1 MRWPGVGYTLR
12 TGAEVPTVRSC
23 LAALLVLAAVMLG
36 LEALSLR
43 MIAVAA
49 AIVMLLWPESVIGPS
64 FQMSFAAVTA
74 IVALHGSAHLRALL
88 APRSEPW

>member
-1 MRWPGVGYTLR
+1 
-12 TGAEVPTVRSC
+12 
-23 LAALLVLAAVMLG
+23 
-36 LEALSLR
+36 

-64 FQMSFAAVTA
+64 FQISFAAVTA